1 MGSLPMP
8 GRASSHLSKLHCQN
22 EDTTTSGPLL
32 RWLLNRVRGGD
43 RVGASYPSI
52 GSCGSSWDPRTN
64 RTRVLGSPLGRVM
77 G

>member
-8 GRASSHLSKLHCQN
+8 GRASSYLSKLHCQN

-43 RVGASYPSI
+43 RVGSISLNSKRLLLSSPIVYPAP
-52 GSCGSSWDPRTN
+52 GLLTQ
-64 RTRVLGSPLGRVM
+64 
-77 G
+77 